1 MPKEL
6 LMLLGKK
13 KKPTTPR
20 TTIRLYKVFFVETVL
35 DMNTFMLLFVSGMFT
50 QIQNL
55 YCWAIHQDQ
64 GDLVNS
70 PSSAA

>member
-13 KKPTTPR
+13 KKPTSPR

-55 YCWAIHQDQ
+55 YCWVIHQDQ